1 MDIRP
6 IRTTADYENALR
18 EIEHL
23 WGAEIGTPEGDK
35 LDVLVTLVEA
45 YENVHWPIEAADPIE
60 LIKSHMEASGLT
72 QADLGAVLR
81 SPPRA
86 SEILSRKRAL
96 SMDMV
101 YRLNR
106 EWHLPADQL
115 IRPYHLAAEQT
126 RRRSS
131 ERDR

>member
-6 IRTTADYENALR
+6 IRTPEDYEKALR
-18 EIEHL
+18 EIEAL
-23 WGAEIGTPEGDK
+23 WGAEVATPQGDK

-45 YENVHWPIEAADPIE
+45 YESEHWPIEAGDPIE
-60 LIKSHMEASGLT
+60 LIKSHMEAAGLT

-81 SPPRA
+81 SSPRA

-115 IRPYHLAAEQT
+115 IRPYHLAVEQVP
-126 RRRSS
+126 RRSS
-131 ERDR
+131 QRDR